1 MGRDTREKIMVTAID
16 LFNRKGVTNVS
27 TVQLSNE
34 LHISPGN
41 LYYYF
46 DNKEHLIRSIW
57 QEMLLPKLDQLFCDD
72 TYRESEEGLME
83 FFLQLSQ
90 YTYSYKFFY
99 LELPAVLNNDPAMK
113 TLYREWSIG
122 IMREIDQVFQEWG
135 KTGIM
140 KPDMSSTARN
150 LLVQNCWTLSQTGMT
165 YVNMMDSSASSKE
178 ACDSIVQRLYALLH
192 PYFSRESHEKMV
204 QLFDANDLSFYNY
217 A

>member
-16 LFNRKGVTNVS
+16 LFNRKGATNVS

-57 QEMLLPKLDQLFCDD
+57 QEMLEPKLNELFSQK

-90 YTYSYKFFY
+90 YTYAYKFFY
-99 LELPAVLNNDPAMK
+99 LEMPAMLNNDPAMK
-113 TLYREWSIG
+113 KIYQEWAINM
-122 IMREIDQVFQEWG
+122 MRQIDEVFQEWC

-140 KPDMSSTARN
+140 KPDLSSTARN

-165 YVNMMDSSASSKE
+165 YVNMLDAEASSKE
-178 ACDSIVQRLYALLH
+178 ACDSIIQRLYALLY
-192 PYFSRESHEKMV
+192 PYFSDESHEKMV
-204 QLFDANDLSFYNY
+204 QLFDANNLGFYNY
-217 A
+217 D

>member
-46 DNKEHLIRSIW
+46 DNKEHLIRNIW
-57 QEMLLPKLDQLFCDD
+57 QEMLLPKLDSLFSEKKH
-72 TYRESEEGLME
+72 RESEEGLME
-83 FFLQLSQ
+83 FFLKLSQ
-90 YTYSYKFFY
+90 YTYDYKFFY

-113 TLYREWSIG
+113 TIYKEWSIAMMRQIDG
-122 IMREIDQVFQEWG
+122 IFQEWSE
-135 KTGIM
+135 TGIM
-140 KPDMSSTARN
+140 KPDLSPVARD

-165 YVNMMDSSASSKE
+165 YVNMLDSEASSKE
-178 ACDSIVQRLYALLH
+178 ACDSIIQRLYALLH
-192 PYFSRESHEKMV
+192 PYFSQESHEKMV
-204 QLFDANDLSFYNY
+204 RLFDANNLGFYNY
-217 A
+217 T